1 MLKVETVNNMQY
13 VEICKKK
20 TKETKQVLMKI
31 KKERNAKKGAKKRQ
45 RTKDQ
50 NLRKETKQ
58 NDEEKRETII
68 VRNATLGSDL
78 THTSRRFLSF
88 ANSMNKF

>member
-20 TKETKQVLMKI
+20 TKETKHVLMKI

-45 RTKDQ
+45 RTKDL

-68 VRNATLGSDL
+68 VRNATLG
-78 THTSRRFLSF
+78 
-88 ANSMNKF
+88 